1 MFDLINLNMNL
12 KESIQ
17 KIWKDPVWSK
27 VISVGIIALITFIY
41 TLASSVF
48 NNISIGQSLKNI
60 FDIKIRLTYIVGI
73 LIFYYL
79 GVKAYSSK
87 VRDKYDERK
96 RKTLQEFNRMEDND
110 LGMLFVWKV
119 HFDGDTPFISD
130 LTGFCNDHEGGPIRF
145 MNEKCPVKGCKNN
158 PEENRFD
165 LSLVEN
171 YIESQLIERWNRMKM
186 SKN

>member
-1 MFDLINLNMNL
+1 MNL

-41 TLASSVF
+41 TLVSSVF

-60 FDIKIRLTYIVGI
+60 FDIKIRLIYIVSIWI
-73 LIFYYL
+73 LYYL
-79 GVKAYSSK
+79 GVKVIA
-87 VRDKYDERK
+87 VRDKYDETK
-96 RKTLQEFNRMEDND
+96 RKTLQEFNRMEDNV
-110 LGMLFVWKV
+110 LGMLFMWKV
-119 HFDGDTPFISD
+119 HFNGDTPFISD
-130 LTGFCNDHEGGPIRF
+130 LTAFCTDHEVSPIRF

-158 PEENRFD
+158 PEEDRFD
-165 LSLVEN
+165 LSRVEN

>member
-1 MFDLINLNMNL
+1 MNL

-60 FDIKIRLTYIVGI
+60 FDIKIRLIYIVGI
-73 LIFYYL
+73 LIFYYF
-79 GVKAYSSK
+79 GAKIMV
-87 VRDKYDERK
+87 VRGRDKYAERK
-96 RKTLQEFNRMEDND
+96 RKILQEFNRMENNAS
-110 LGMLFVWKV
+110 GMLFMWKV

-130 LTGFCNDHEGGPIRF
+130 LTAFCTNHKGAPIRF

-158 PEENRFD
+158 PEEDRFD
-165 LSLVEN
+165 LLRVEN
-171 YIESQLIERWNRMKM
+171 YIESQLIERWSRMKM